1 MKKILIS
8 LLVISLL
15 LTSVFILTGCDKK
28 EEVPYEEPIIEK
40 NSVQETG
47 EKEDLDFPIHPD
59 DNAEIVGDW
68 KTSLADYDYIYT
80 FNSDGTGN
88 YNAAGTDMK
97 FTYKLSGDKISILYD
112 GDTVSFDTTY
122 SVDGDTLNVVDSFG
136 EDTLYER
143 VK

>member
-1 MKKILIS
+1 
-8 LLVISLL
+8 
-15 LTSVFILTGCDKK
+15 
-28 EEVPYEEPIIEK
+28 
-40 NSVQETG
+40 
-47 EKEDLDFPIHPD
+47 
-59 DNAEIVGDW
+59 
-68 KTSLADYDYIYT
+68 
-80 FNSDGTGN
+80 
-88 YNAAGTDMK
+88 MK